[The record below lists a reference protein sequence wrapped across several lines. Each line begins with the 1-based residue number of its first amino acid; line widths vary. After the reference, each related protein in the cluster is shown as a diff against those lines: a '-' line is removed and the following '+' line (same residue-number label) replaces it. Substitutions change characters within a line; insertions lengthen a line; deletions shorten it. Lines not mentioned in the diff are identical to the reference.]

1 MLRARAVFDHVEQ
14 HGVALFRHERD
25 LLRNGGEPRLVVPAD
40 GQAVKADEGNVLRDA
55 LSGIADGAGR
65 ADGHDVR
72 HGEHRCDLRC
82 FAQELRHSR
91 IALVEAV
98 VRGLIIPV
106 RVKRYAA
113 LGERAQHARIAQTA
127 RIGVFA
133 LAADDGDDVAKSI
146 TCTTCSGTGVSQ
158 GAECDVCE
166 GTGVITST
174 SRMAFSFWALVPPIV
189 AIILALIT
197 KEVYSSL
204 FVGILLGAL
213 FYSNFNPVT
222 GLDAIINDG
231 MVPAV
236 ADSAGIMLFLVILGA
251 MVALINRAGGSAAF
265 GRWAKKTVHTRCGA
279 QLLTMLLGVLIF
291 VDDYFNCLTV
301 GAVMRPV
308 TESHKI
314 SRAKLAYLIDATAA
328 PVCMIA
334 PVSSWA
340 AAVSGYVQSPSIN
353 GIELF
358 LKQIPWNYYC
368 LLTLLMIVVISVL
381 NIDYG
386 SMLTHEYNAQ
396 VKDDLFTTPER
407 PFAGD
412 DEYETGSKGKS
423 SVLDLLVPV
432 IVLIAV
438 CIVSLVYSGGY
449 FDGGMTF
456 MEAFSAAEAGPA
468 LAIGGL
474 IGCVFTFVYFWLRG
488 AIGFEKSMESV
499 PQGFIQMIAPILILT
514 FAWTLCSFTRF
525 AMYSADFVSNA
536 MANVGDL
543 RMFLPAI
550 IFIIGAAIGFAT
562 GTSWGT
568 IGIMAPIVVSVFNY
582 DAEPILCT
590 IGLAAA
596 CSGGVMGDHCSPISD
611 TTIMASAGAHCY
623 HLNHVFTQLPYALTV
638 AAVSFV
644 SFILAGLIQNVFVNL
659 LIAVALMVGTLL
671 VIRAIVA
678 KKHAGIFAEMA
689 EANKA
694 LAK

>member
-1 MLRARAVFDHVEQ
+1 MEKKSTKIAYF
-14 HGVALFRHERD
+14 VALGVFIV
-25 LLRNGGEPRLVVPAD
+25 LLVILGIQFKGKENPVFVGDGAFYTTGDGVFLDGIQRTVDDSEGSKYALDGSYYVSPEAGTYFELSEDGNTIVGAD
-40 GQAVKADEGNVLRDA
+40 GTEYVKSETPSKDVNGVEYTTYEEQVY
-55 LSGIADGAGR
+55 SETPFAG
-65 ADGHDVR
+65 
-72 HGEHRCDLRC
+72 
-82 FAQELRHSR
+82 
-91 IALVEAV
+91 
-98 VRGLIIPV
+98 
-106 RVKRYAA
+106 
-113 LGERAQHARIAQTA
+113 T
-127 RIGVFA
+127 
-133 LAADDGDDVAKSI
+133 
-146 TCTTCSGTGVSQ
+146 
-158 GAECDVCE
+158 
-166 GTGVITST
+166 
-174 SRMAFSFWALVPPIV
+174 FWSLLPPIV
-189 AIILALIT
+189 AIVLALIS

-204 FVGILLGAL
+204 FLGCLVGAL
-213 FYSNFNPVT
+213 LYTQFAPWDTIVT
-222 GLDAIINDG
+222 LVGADYGIIS
-231 MVPAV
+231 VL
-236 ADSAGIMLFLVILGA
+236 ADSGNMGIIVFLVTLGIMVDLMNKG
-251 MVALINRAGGSAAF
+251 GGSEAF

-368 LLTLLMIVVISVL
+368 LLTLLMIVIISVL

-407 PFAGD
+407 PFAGAD
-412 DEYETGSKGKS
+412 DYEAPSKGKS

-438 CIVSLVYSGGY
+438 CIISLVYSGGY

-514 FAWTLCSFTRF
+514 FAWTLCSFTRN

-623 HLNHVFTQLPYALTV
+623 HLNHVFTQIPYALTV
-638 AAVSFV
+638 AGVSFV

-659 LIAVALMVGTLL
+659 LIAVVLMVGTLL

-678 KKHAGIFAEMA
+678 KKHAGIFQEMA
-689 EANKA
+689 EADKA

>member
-1 MLRARAVFDHVEQ
+1 MEKKSTKIAYF
-14 HGVALFRHERD
+14 VALGVFIV
-25 LLRNGGEPRLVVPAD
+25 LLVILGIQFKGKENPVFVGDGAFYTTGDGVFLDGILKTADDSEGSKYALDGSYYVSPEAGTYFELSEDGNTIVGAD
-40 GQAVKADEGNVLRDA
+40 GTEYVKSETPSKDVNGVEYTTYEEKVY
-55 LSGIADGAGR
+55 SETPFAG
-65 ADGHDVR
+65 
-72 HGEHRCDLRC
+72 
-82 FAQELRHSR
+82 
-91 IALVEAV
+91 
-98 VRGLIIPV
+98 
-106 RVKRYAA
+106 
-113 LGERAQHARIAQTA
+113 T
-127 RIGVFA
+127 
-133 LAADDGDDVAKSI
+133 
-146 TCTTCSGTGVSQ
+146 
-158 GAECDVCE
+158 
-166 GTGVITST
+166 
-174 SRMAFSFWALVPPIV
+174 FWSLLPPIV
-189 AIILALIT
+189 AIVLALIS

-204 FVGILLGAL
+204 FLGCLVGAL
-213 FYSNFNPVT
+213 LYTQFAPWDTIVT
-222 GLDAIINDG
+222 LVGADYGIIS
-231 MVPAV
+231 VL
-236 ADSAGIMLFLVILGA
+236 ADSGNMGIIVFLVTLGIMVDLMNKG
-251 MVALINRAGGSAAF
+251 GGSEAF

-314 SRAKLAYLIDATAA
+314 SRAKLAYVIDSTAA

-368 LLTLLMIVVISVL
+368 LLTLLMIVVISIL

-386 SMLTHEYNAQ
+386 PMLTHEYNAQ

-456 MEAFSAAEAGPA
+456 MAAFSAAEAGPA

-474 IGCVFTFVYFWLRG
+474 IGCVFTFLYFWLRG
-488 AIGFEKSMESV
+488 AIGFEKSFESV

-514 FAWTLCSFTRF
+514 FAWTLCSFTRN

-623 HLNHVFTQLPYALTV
+623 HLNHVFTQIPYALT
-638 AAVSFV
+638 AAGVSFV

-659 LIAVALMVGTLL
+659 LIAVVLMVGTLL

-678 KKHAGIFAEMA
+678 KKHAGIFQEMA
-689 EANKA
+689 EADKA

>member
-1 MLRARAVFDHVEQ
+1 MEKKSTKIAYF
-14 HGVALFRHERD
+14 VALGVFIV
-25 LLRNGGEPRLVVPAD
+25 LLVILGIQFKGKENPVFVGDGAFYTTGDGVFLDGIQRTVDDSEGSKYALDGSYYVSPEAGTYFELSEDGNTIVGAD
-40 GQAVKADEGNVLRDA
+40 GTEYVKSEEKSKDVNGVEYTTYEEKVY
-55 LSGIADGAGR
+55 SETPFAG
-65 ADGHDVR
+65 
-72 HGEHRCDLRC
+72 
-82 FAQELRHSR
+82 
-91 IALVEAV
+91 
-98 VRGLIIPV
+98 
-106 RVKRYAA
+106 
-113 LGERAQHARIAQTA
+113 T
-127 RIGVFA
+127 
-133 LAADDGDDVAKSI
+133 
-146 TCTTCSGTGVSQ
+146 
-158 GAECDVCE
+158 
-166 GTGVITST
+166 
-174 SRMAFSFWALVPPIV
+174 FWSLLPPIV
-189 AIILALIT
+189 AIVLALIS

-204 FVGILLGAL
+204 FLGCLVGAL
-213 FYSNFNPVT
+213 LYTQFAPWDTIVT
-222 GLDAIINDG
+222 LVGADYGIISVLADG
-231 MVPAV
+231 GNMGIIVFLV
-236 ADSAGIMLFLVILGA
+236 TLGIMVDLMNKG
-251 MVALINRAGGSAAF
+251 GGSEAF

-314 SRAKLAYLIDATAA
+314 SRAKLAYVIDSTAA

-407 PFAGD
+407 PFAGAD
-412 DEYETGSKGKS
+412 DYEAPSKGKS

-438 CIVSLVYSGGY
+438 CIISLVYSGGY

-474 IGCVFTFVYFWLRG
+474 IGCVFTFLYFWLRG

-514 FAWTLCSFTRF
+514 FAWTLCSFTRN

-582 DAEPILCT
+582 DVEPILCT

>member
-1 MLRARAVFDHVEQ
+1 MEKKSTKIAYFIALAVVI
-14 HGVALFRHERD
+14 VALIIAKVS
-25 LLRNGGEPRLVVPAD
+25 ND
-40 GQAVKADEGNVLRDA
+40 G
-55 LSGIADGAGR
+55 SG
-65 ADGHDVR
+65 
-72 HGEHRCDLRC
+72 
-82 FAQELRHSR
+82 F
-91 IALVEAV
+91 
-98 VRGLIIPV
+98 
-106 RVKRYAA
+106 
-113 LGERAQHARIAQTA
+113 
-127 RIGVFA
+127 
-133 LAADDGDDVAKSI
+133 VA
-146 TCTTCSGTGVSQ
+146 TG
-158 GAECDVCE
+158 
-166 GTGVITST
+166 
-174 SRMAFSFWALVPPIV
+174 WALFPPVV
-189 AIILALIT
+189 AIALALIS

-204 FVGILLGAL
+204 FLGCLVGAL
-213 FYSNFNPVT
+213 LYTQFAPWDTIVT
-222 GLDAIINDG
+222 LVGADYGIISVLADG
-231 MVPAV
+231 GNMGIIVFLV
-236 ADSAGIMLFLVILGA
+236 TLGIMVDLMNKG
-251 MVALINRAGGSAAF
+251 GGSEAF

-314 SRAKLAYLIDATAA
+314 SRAKLAYVIDSTAA

-407 PFAGD
+407 PFAGAD
-412 DEYETGSKGKS
+412 DYEAPSKGKS

-438 CIVSLVYSGGY
+438 CIISLVYSGGY

-582 DAEPILCT
+582 DVEPILCT

-623 HLNHVFTQLPYALTV
+623 HLNHVFTQIPYALTV
-638 AAVSFV
+638 AGVSFV

-678 KKHAGIFAEMA
+678 KKHAGIFQEMA
-689 EANKA
+689 EADKA

>member
-1 MLRARAVFDHVEQ
+1 MEKKSTKIAYF
-14 HGVALFRHERD
+14 VALGVFIV
-25 LLRNGGEPRLVVPAD
+25 LLVILGIQFKGKENPVFVGDGAFYTTGDGVFLDGIQRTVDDSEGSKYALDGSYYVSPEAGTYFELSEDGNTIVGAD
-40 GQAVKADEGNVLRDA
+40 GTEYVKSEEKSKDVNGVEYTTYEEKVY
-55 LSGIADGAGR
+55 SETPFAG
-65 ADGHDVR
+65 
-72 HGEHRCDLRC
+72 
-82 FAQELRHSR
+82 
-91 IALVEAV
+91 
-98 VRGLIIPV
+98 
-106 RVKRYAA
+106 
-113 LGERAQHARIAQTA
+113 T
-127 RIGVFA
+127 
-133 LAADDGDDVAKSI
+133 
-146 TCTTCSGTGVSQ
+146 
-158 GAECDVCE
+158 
-166 GTGVITST
+166 
-174 SRMAFSFWALVPPIV
+174 FWSLLPPIV
-189 AIILALIT
+189 AIVLALIS

-204 FVGILLGAL
+204 FLGCLVGAL
-213 FYSNFNPVT
+213 LYTQFAPWDTIVT
-222 GLDAIINDG
+222 LVGADYGIIS
-231 MVPAV
+231 VL
-236 ADSAGIMLFLVILGA
+236 ADSGNMGIIVFLVTLGIMVDLMNKG
-251 MVALINRAGGSAAF
+251 GGSEAF

-314 SRAKLAYLIDATAA
+314 SRAKLAYVIDSTAA

-368 LLTLLMIVVISVL
+368 LLTLLMIVIISVL

-456 MEAFSAAEAGPA
+456 MAAFSAAEAGPA

-474 IGCVFTFVYFWLRG
+474 IGCVFTFLYFWLRG
-488 AIGFEKSMESV
+488 AIGFEKSFESV

-514 FAWTLCSFTRF
+514 FAWTLCSFTRN

>member
-1 MLRARAVFDHVEQ
+1 MEKKSTKIAYF
-14 HGVALFRHERD
+14 VALGVFIV
-25 LLRNGGEPRLVVPAD
+25 LLVILGIQFKGKENPVFVGDGAFYTTGDGVFLDGIQRTVDDSEGSKYALDGSYYVSPEAGTYFELSEDGNTIVGAD
-40 GQAVKADEGNVLRDA
+40 GTEYVKSEEKSKDVNGVEYTTYEEKVY
-55 LSGIADGAGR
+55 SETPFAG
-65 ADGHDVR
+65 
-72 HGEHRCDLRC
+72 
-82 FAQELRHSR
+82 
-91 IALVEAV
+91 
-98 VRGLIIPV
+98 
-106 RVKRYAA
+106 
-113 LGERAQHARIAQTA
+113 T
-127 RIGVFA
+127 
-133 LAADDGDDVAKSI
+133 
-146 TCTTCSGTGVSQ
+146 
-158 GAECDVCE
+158 
-166 GTGVITST
+166 
-174 SRMAFSFWALVPPIV
+174 FWSLLPPIV
-189 AIILALIT
+189 AIVLALIS

-204 FVGILLGAL
+204 FLGCLVGAL
-213 FYSNFNPVT
+213 LYTQFAPWDTIVT
-222 GLDAIINDG
+222 LVGADYGIISVLADG
-231 MVPAV
+231 GNMGIIVFLV
-236 ADSAGIMLFLVILGA
+236 TLGIMVDLMNKG
-251 MVALINRAGGSAAF
+251 GGSEAF

-314 SRAKLAYLIDATAA
+314 SRAKLAYVIDSTAA

-368 LLTLLMIVVISVL
+368 LLTLLMIVIISVL

-438 CIVSLVYSGGY
+438 CIISLVYSGGY

-514 FAWTLCSFTRF
+514 FAWTLCSFTRN

-623 HLNHVFTQLPYALTV
+623 HLNHVFTQIPYALTV
-638 AAVSFV
+638 AGVSFV

-659 LIAVALMVGTLL
+659 LIAVVLMVGTLL

-678 KKHAGIFAEMA
+678 KKHAGIFQEMA
-689 EANKA
+689 EADKA

>member
-1 MLRARAVFDHVEQ
+1 MEKKSTKIAYF
-14 HGVALFRHERD
+14 VALGVFIV
-25 LLRNGGEPRLVVPAD
+25 LLVILGIQFKGKENPVFVGDGAFYTTGDGVFLDGIQRTVDDSEGSKYALDGSYYVSPEAGTYFELSEDGNTIVGAD
-40 GQAVKADEGNVLRDA
+40 GTEYVKSETPSKDVNGVEYTTYEEKVY
-55 LSGIADGAGR
+55 SETPFAG
-65 ADGHDVR
+65 
-72 HGEHRCDLRC
+72 
-82 FAQELRHSR
+82 
-91 IALVEAV
+91 
-98 VRGLIIPV
+98 
-106 RVKRYAA
+106 
-113 LGERAQHARIAQTA
+113 T
-127 RIGVFA
+127 
-133 LAADDGDDVAKSI
+133 
-146 TCTTCSGTGVSQ
+146 
-158 GAECDVCE
+158 
-166 GTGVITST
+166 
-174 SRMAFSFWALVPPIV
+174 FWSLLPPIV
-189 AIILALIT
+189 AIVLALIS

-204 FVGILLGAL
+204 FLGCLVGAL
-213 FYSNFNPVT
+213 LYTQFAPWDTIVT
-222 GLDAIINDG
+222 LVGADYGIIS
-231 MVPAV
+231 VL
-236 ADSAGIMLFLVILGA
+236 ADSGNMGIIVFLVTLGIMVDLMNKG
-251 MVALINRAGGSAAF
+251 GGSEAF

-314 SRAKLAYLIDATAA
+314 SRAKLAYVIDSTAA

-368 LLTLLMIVVISVL
+368 LLTLLMIVIISVL

-407 PFAGD
+407 PFAGAD
-412 DEYETGSKGKS
+412 DYEAPSKGKS

-456 MEAFSAAEAGPA
+456 MAAFSAAEAGPA

-659 LIAVALMVGTLL
+659 LIAVVLMVATLL

-678 KKHAGIFAEMA
+678 KKHAGIFQEMA
-689 EANKA
+689 EADKA

>member
-1 MLRARAVFDHVEQ
+1 MEKKSTKIAYF
-14 HGVALFRHERD
+14 VALGVFIV
-25 LLRNGGEPRLVVPAD
+25 LLVILGIQFKGKENPVFVGDGAFYTTGDGVFLDGIQRTVDDSEGSKYALDGSYYVSPEAGTYFELSEDGNTIVGAD
-40 GQAVKADEGNVLRDA
+40 GTEYVKSEEKSKDVNGVEYTTYEEKVY
-55 LSGIADGAGR
+55 SETPFAG
-65 ADGHDVR
+65 
-72 HGEHRCDLRC
+72 
-82 FAQELRHSR
+82 
-91 IALVEAV
+91 
-98 VRGLIIPV
+98 
-106 RVKRYAA
+106 
-113 LGERAQHARIAQTA
+113 T
-127 RIGVFA
+127 
-133 LAADDGDDVAKSI
+133 
-146 TCTTCSGTGVSQ
+146 
-158 GAECDVCE
+158 
-166 GTGVITST
+166 
-174 SRMAFSFWALVPPIV
+174 FWSLLPPIV
-189 AIILALIT
+189 AIVLALIS

-204 FVGILLGAL
+204 FLGCLVGAL
-213 FYSNFNPVT
+213 LYTQFAPWDTIVT
-222 GLDAIINDG
+222 LVGADYGIISVLADG
-231 MVPAV
+231 GNMGIIVFLV
-236 ADSAGIMLFLVILGA
+236 TLGIMVDLMNKG
-251 MVALINRAGGSAAF
+251 GGSEAF

-314 SRAKLAYLIDATAA
+314 SRAKLAYLIDSTAA

-407 PFAGD
+407 PFAGAD
-412 DEYETGSKGKS
+412 DYEAPSKGKS

-438 CIVSLVYSGGY
+438 CIISLVYSGGY

-456 MEAFSAAEAGPA
+456 MAAFSAAEAGPA

-474 IGCVFTFVYFWLRG
+474 IGCVFTFLYFWLRG
-488 AIGFEKSMESV
+488 AIGFEKSFESV

-514 FAWTLCSFTRF
+514 FAWTLCSFTRN

-623 HLNHVFTQLPYALTV
+623 HLNHVFTQIPYALTV
-638 AAVSFV
+638 AGVSFV

-678 KKHAGIFAEMA
+678 KKHAGIFQEMA
-689 EANKA
+689 EADKA

>member
-1 MLRARAVFDHVEQ
+1 MEKRSTKIAYF
-14 HGVALFRHERD
+14 VALGIFIV
-25 LLRNGGEPRLVVPAD
+25 LLVILGLQFKGKENPVFVGDGAFYTTGDGVFLDGILKTADDSEGSKYALDGSYYVSPEAGTYFELSEDGNTIVGAD
-40 GQAVKADEGNVLRDA
+40 GTEYVKSETPSKDVNGVEYTTYEEQVY
-55 LSGIADGAGR
+55 SETPFAG
-65 ADGHDVR
+65 
-72 HGEHRCDLRC
+72 
-82 FAQELRHSR
+82 
-91 IALVEAV
+91 
-98 VRGLIIPV
+98 
-106 RVKRYAA
+106 
-113 LGERAQHARIAQTA
+113 T
-127 RIGVFA
+127 
-133 LAADDGDDVAKSI
+133 
-146 TCTTCSGTGVSQ
+146 
-158 GAECDVCE
+158 
-166 GTGVITST
+166 
-174 SRMAFSFWALVPPIV
+174 FWSLLPPIV
-189 AIILALIT
+189 AIVLALIS

-204 FVGILLGAL
+204 FLGCLVGAL
-213 FYSNFNPVT
+213 LYTQFAPWDTIVT
-222 GLDAIINDG
+222 LVGADYGIIS
-231 MVPAV
+231 VL
-236 ADSAGIMLFLVILGA
+236 ADSGNMGIIVFLVTLGIMVDLMNKG
-251 MVALINRAGGSAAF
+251 GGSEAF

-314 SRAKLAYLIDATAA
+314 SRAKLAYVIDSTAA

-340 AAVSGYVQSPSIN
+340 AAVSGYVQSDNVN
-353 GIELF
+353 GIQLF
-358 LKQIPWNYYC
+358 VAQIPWNYYC
-368 LLTLLMIVVISVL
+368 LLTLLMIIVISIL

-386 SMLTHEYNAQ
+386 PMLTHEYNAQ

-407 PFAGD
+407 PFAGAD
-412 DEYETGSKGKS
+412 DYETGSKGKS
-423 SVLDLLVPV
+423 SVLDLILPV
-432 IVLIAV
+432 VVLIV
-438 CIVSLVYSGGY
+438 TCIVGLIYTGGF
-449 FDGGMTF
+449 FDAESEYVGDF
-456 MEAFSAAEAGPA
+456 MGAFSNASSGAG
-468 LAIGGL
+468 LAIGSML
-474 IGCVFTFVYFWLRG
+474 ALVFTFIYFWLRG
-488 AIGFEKSMESV
+488 SIGFEKSFESV
-499 PQGFIQMIAPILILT
+499 PNGFIQMISPILILT
-514 FAWTLCSFTRF
+514 FAWTLCGLTRYG
-525 AMYSADFVSNA
+525 MYSANFVVNA
-536 MANVGDL
+536 MSGAGDL
-543 RMFLPAI
+543 AKFLPAV

-568 IGIMAPIVVSVFNY
+568 IGIMAPIVVQVFDYNTQ
-582 DAEPILCT
+582 PILCT

>member
-1 MLRARAVFDHVEQ
+1 MEKKSTKIAYF
-14 HGVALFRHERD
+14 VALGVFIV
-25 LLRNGGEPRLVVPAD
+25 LLVILGIQFKGKENPVFVGDGAFYTTGDGVFLDGIQRTVDDSEGSKYALDGSYYVSPEAGTYFELSEDGNTIVGAD
-40 GQAVKADEGNVLRDA
+40 GTEYVKSEEKSKDVNGVEYTTYEEKVY
-55 LSGIADGAGR
+55 SETPFAG
-65 ADGHDVR
+65 
-72 HGEHRCDLRC
+72 
-82 FAQELRHSR
+82 
-91 IALVEAV
+91 
-98 VRGLIIPV
+98 
-106 RVKRYAA
+106 
-113 LGERAQHARIAQTA
+113 T
-127 RIGVFA
+127 
-133 LAADDGDDVAKSI
+133 
-146 TCTTCSGTGVSQ
+146 
-158 GAECDVCE
+158 
-166 GTGVITST
+166 
-174 SRMAFSFWALVPPIV
+174 FWSLLPPIV
-189 AIILALIT
+189 AIVLALIS

-204 FVGILLGAL
+204 FLGCLVGAL
-213 FYSNFNPVT
+213 LYTQFAPWDTIVT
-222 GLDAIINDG
+222 LVGADYGIIS
-231 MVPAV
+231 VL
-236 ADSAGIMLFLVILGA
+236 ADSGNMGIIVFLVTLGIMVDLMNKG
-251 MVALINRAGGSAAF
+251 GGSEAF

-407 PFAGD
+407 PFAGAD
-412 DEYETGSKGKS
+412 DYEAPSKGKS

-438 CIVSLVYSGGY
+438 CIISLVYSGGY

-456 MEAFSAAEAGPA
+456 MEAFSAAEAGAA

-623 HLNHVFTQLPYALTV
+623 HLNHVFTQIPYALTV
-638 AAVSFV
+638 AGVSFV

-659 LIAVALMVGTLL
+659 LIAVVLMVGTLL

-678 KKHAGIFAEMA
+678 KKHAGIFQEMA
-689 EANKA
+689 EADKA

>member
-1 MLRARAVFDHVEQ
+1 MEKKSTKIAYF
-14 HGVALFRHERD
+14 VALGVFIV
-25 LLRNGGEPRLVVPAD
+25 LLVILGIQFKGKENPVFVGDGAFYTTGDGVFLDGIQRTVDDSEGSKYALDGSYYVSPEAGTYFELSEDGNTIVGAD
-40 GQAVKADEGNVLRDA
+40 GTEYVKSEEKSKDVNGVEYTTYEEKVY
-55 LSGIADGAGR
+55 SETPFAG
-65 ADGHDVR
+65 
-72 HGEHRCDLRC
+72 
-82 FAQELRHSR
+82 
-91 IALVEAV
+91 
-98 VRGLIIPV
+98 
-106 RVKRYAA
+106 
-113 LGERAQHARIAQTA
+113 T
-127 RIGVFA
+127 
-133 LAADDGDDVAKSI
+133 
-146 TCTTCSGTGVSQ
+146 
-158 GAECDVCE
+158 
-166 GTGVITST
+166 
-174 SRMAFSFWALVPPIV
+174 FWSLLPPIV
-189 AIILALIT
+189 AIVLALIS

-204 FVGILLGAL
+204 FLGCLVGAL
-213 FYSNFNPVT
+213 LYTQFAPWDTIVT
-222 GLDAIINDG
+222 LVGADYGIISVLADG
-231 MVPAV
+231 GNMGIIVFLV
-236 ADSAGIMLFLVILGA
+236 TLGIMVDLMNKG
-251 MVALINRAGGSAAF
+251 GGSEAF

-314 SRAKLAYLIDATAA
+314 SRAKLAYVIDSTAA

-368 LLTLLMIVVISVL
+368 LLTLLMIVIISVL

-407 PFAGD
+407 PFAGAD
-412 DEYETGSKGKS
+412 DYEAPSKGKS

-438 CIVSLVYSGGY
+438 CIISLVYSGGY

-456 MEAFSAAEAGPA
+456 MEAFSAAEAGAA

-582 DAEPILCT
+582 DVEPILCT

-659 LIAVALMVGTLL
+659 LIAVVLMVGTLL

-678 KKHAGIFAEMA
+678 KKHAGIFQEMA
-689 EANKA
+689 EADKA

>member
-1 MLRARAVFDHVEQ
+1 MEKRSTKIAYF
-14 HGVALFRHERD
+14 VALGIFIV
-25 LLRNGGEPRLVVPAD
+25 LLVILGLQFKGKENPVFVGDGAFYTTGDGVFLDGILKTADDSEGSKYALDGSYYVSPEAGTYFELSEDGNTIVGAD
-40 GQAVKADEGNVLRDA
+40 GTEYVKSEEKSKDVNGVEYTTYEEKVY
-55 LSGIADGAGR
+55 SETPFAG
-65 ADGHDVR
+65 
-72 HGEHRCDLRC
+72 
-82 FAQELRHSR
+82 
-91 IALVEAV
+91 
-98 VRGLIIPV
+98 
-106 RVKRYAA
+106 
-113 LGERAQHARIAQTA
+113 T
-127 RIGVFA
+127 
-133 LAADDGDDVAKSI
+133 
-146 TCTTCSGTGVSQ
+146 
-158 GAECDVCE
+158 
-166 GTGVITST
+166 
-174 SRMAFSFWALVPPIV
+174 FWSLLPPIV
-189 AIILALIT
+189 AIVLALIS

-204 FVGILLGAL
+204 FLGCLVGAL
-213 FYSNFNPVT
+213 LYTQFAPWDTIVT
-222 GLDAIINDG
+222 LVGADYGIIS
-231 MVPAV
+231 VL
-236 ADSAGIMLFLVILGA
+236 ADSGNMGIIVFLVTLGIMVDLMNKG
-251 MVALINRAGGSAAF
+251 GGSEAF

-314 SRAKLAYLIDATAA
+314 SRAKLAYVIDSTAA

-456 MEAFSAAEAGPA
+456 MAAFSAAEAGPA

-582 DAEPILCT
+582 DVEPILCT

-638 AAVSFV
+638 SAVSFV

>member
-1 MLRARAVFDHVEQ
+1 MEKRSTKIAYF
-14 HGVALFRHERD
+14 VALGIFIV
-25 LLRNGGEPRLVVPAD
+25 LLVILGLQFKGKENPVFVGDGAFYTTGDGVFLDGILKTADDSEGSKYALDGSYYVSPEAGTYFELSEDGNTIVGAD
-40 GQAVKADEGNVLRDA
+40 GTEYVKSEEKSKDVNGVEYTTYEEKVY
-55 LSGIADGAGR
+55 SETPFAG
-65 ADGHDVR
+65 
-72 HGEHRCDLRC
+72 
-82 FAQELRHSR
+82 
-91 IALVEAV
+91 
-98 VRGLIIPV
+98 
-106 RVKRYAA
+106 
-113 LGERAQHARIAQTA
+113 T
-127 RIGVFA
+127 
-133 LAADDGDDVAKSI
+133 
-146 TCTTCSGTGVSQ
+146 
-158 GAECDVCE
+158 
-166 GTGVITST
+166 
-174 SRMAFSFWALVPPIV
+174 FWSLLPPIV
-189 AIILALIT
+189 AIVLALIS

-204 FVGILLGAL
+204 FLGCLVGAL
-213 FYSNFNPVT
+213 LYTQFAPWDTIVT
-222 GLDAIINDG
+222 LVGADYGIIS
-231 MVPAV
+231 VL
-236 ADSAGIMLFLVILGA
+236 ADSGNMGIIVFLVTLGIMVDLMNKG
-251 MVALINRAGGSAAF
+251 GGSEAF

-314 SRAKLAYLIDATAA
+314 SRAKLAYVIDSTAA

-407 PFAGD
+407 PFAGAD
-412 DEYETGSKGKS
+412 DYEAPSKGKS

-438 CIVSLVYSGGY
+438 CIISLVYSGGY

-488 AIGFEKSMESV
+488 AIGFEKSFESV

-514 FAWTLCSFTRF
+514 FAWTLCSFTRN

>member
-1 MLRARAVFDHVEQ
+1 MEKRSTKIAYF
-14 HGVALFRHERD
+14 VALGIFIV
-25 LLRNGGEPRLVVPAD
+25 LLVVLGLQFKGKENPVFVGGGAFYTTGDGVFLDGILKTADDSEGSKYALDGSYYVSPEAGTYFELSEDGNTIVGAD
-40 GQAVKADEGNVLRDA
+40 GTEYVKAEEKSKDVNGVEYTTYEEQVY
-55 LSGIADGAGR
+55 SETPFAG
-65 ADGHDVR
+65 
-72 HGEHRCDLRC
+72 
-82 FAQELRHSR
+82 
-91 IALVEAV
+91 
-98 VRGLIIPV
+98 
-106 RVKRYAA
+106 
-113 LGERAQHARIAQTA
+113 T
-127 RIGVFA
+127 
-133 LAADDGDDVAKSI
+133 
-146 TCTTCSGTGVSQ
+146 
-158 GAECDVCE
+158 
-166 GTGVITST
+166 
-174 SRMAFSFWALVPPIV
+174 FWSLLPPIV
-189 AIILALIT
+189 AIVLALIS

-204 FVGILLGAL
+204 FLGCLVGAL
-213 FYSNFNPVT
+213 LYTQFAPWDTIVT
-222 GLDAIINDG
+222 LVGADYGIIS
-231 MVPAV
+231 VL
-236 ADSAGIMLFLVILGA
+236 ADSGNMGIIVFLVTLGIMVDLMNKG
-251 MVALINRAGGSAAF
+251 GGSEAF

-368 LLTLLMIVVISVL
+368 LLTLLMIVIISVL

-456 MEAFSAAEAGPA
+456 MAAFSAAEAGPA

-474 IGCVFTFVYFWLRG
+474 IGCVFTFLYFWLRG
-488 AIGFEKSMESV
+488 AIGFEKSFESV

-582 DAEPILCT
+582 DVEPILCT

>member
-1 MLRARAVFDHVEQ
+1 MEKKSTKIAYFIALGVFIVLLVILGIQFKGKENPVFVGDGAFYTTGD
-14 HGVALFRHERD
+14 GVFLDGIQRTVDDSEGSKYALDGSYYVSPEAGTYFELSED
-25 LLRNGGEPRLVVPAD
+25 GNTIVGAD
-40 GQAVKADEGNVLRDA
+40 GTEYVKSEEKSKDVNGVEYTTYEEKVY
-55 LSGIADGAGR
+55 SETPFAG
-65 ADGHDVR
+65 
-72 HGEHRCDLRC
+72 
-82 FAQELRHSR
+82 
-91 IALVEAV
+91 
-98 VRGLIIPV
+98 
-106 RVKRYAA
+106 
-113 LGERAQHARIAQTA
+113 T
-127 RIGVFA
+127 
-133 LAADDGDDVAKSI
+133 
-146 TCTTCSGTGVSQ
+146 
-158 GAECDVCE
+158 
-166 GTGVITST
+166 
-174 SRMAFSFWALVPPIV
+174 FWSLLPPIV
-189 AIILALIT
+189 AIVLALIS

-204 FVGILLGAL
+204 FLGCLVGAL
-213 FYSNFNPVT
+213 LYTQFAPWDTIVT
-222 GLDAIINDG
+222 LVGADYGIIS
-231 MVPAV
+231 VL
-236 ADSAGIMLFLVILGA
+236 ADSGNMGIIVFLVTLGIMVDLMNKG
-251 MVALINRAGGSAAF
+251 GGSEAF

-314 SRAKLAYLIDATAA
+314 SRAKLAYVIDSTAA

-368 LLTLLMIVVISVL
+368 LLTLLMIVVISIL

-386 SMLTHEYNAQ
+386 PMLTHEYNAQ

-407 PFAGD
+407 PFAGAD
-412 DEYETGSKGKS
+412 DYEAPSKGKS

-456 MEAFSAAEAGPA
+456 MAAFSAAEAGPA

-474 IGCVFTFVYFWLRG
+474 IGCVFTFLYFWLRG
-488 AIGFEKSMESV
+488 AIGFEKSFESV

-582 DAEPILCT
+582 DVEPILCT

-659 LIAVALMVGTLL
+659 LIAVVLMVGTLL

>member
-1 MLRARAVFDHVEQ
+1 MEKRSTKIAYF
-14 HGVALFRHERD
+14 VALGIFIV
-25 LLRNGGEPRLVVPAD
+25 LLVILGLQFKGKENPVFVGGGAFYTTGDGVFLDGILKTADDSEGSKYALDGSYYVSPEAGTYFELSEDGNTIVGAD
-40 GQAVKADEGNVLRDA
+40 GTEYVKSEEKSKDVNGVEYTTYEEKVY
-55 LSGIADGAGR
+55 SETPFAG
-65 ADGHDVR
+65 
-72 HGEHRCDLRC
+72 
-82 FAQELRHSR
+82 
-91 IALVEAV
+91 
-98 VRGLIIPV
+98 
-106 RVKRYAA
+106 
-113 LGERAQHARIAQTA
+113 T
-127 RIGVFA
+127 
-133 LAADDGDDVAKSI
+133 
-146 TCTTCSGTGVSQ
+146 
-158 GAECDVCE
+158 
-166 GTGVITST
+166 
-174 SRMAFSFWALVPPIV
+174 FWSLLPPIV
-189 AIILALIT
+189 AIVLALIS

-204 FVGILLGAL
+204 FLGCLVGAL
-213 FYSNFNPVT
+213 LYTQFAPWDTIVT
-222 GLDAIINDG
+222 LVGADYGIIS
-231 MVPAV
+231 VL
-236 ADSAGIMLFLVILGA
+236 ADSGNMGIIVFLVTLGIMVDLMNKG
-251 MVALINRAGGSAAF
+251 GGSEAF

-368 LLTLLMIVVISVL
+368 LLTLLMIVIISVL

-432 IVLIAV
+432 IVLIII

-456 MEAFSAAEAGPA
+456 MAAFSAAEAGPA

-474 IGCVFTFVYFWLRG
+474 IGCVFTFIYFWLRG
-488 AIGFEKSMESV
+488 AIGFEKSFESV

-514 FAWTLCSFTRF
+514 FAWTLCSFTRN

-582 DAEPILCT
+582 DVEPILCT

-611 TTIMASAGAHCY
+611 TTIMASAGAHCF

-659 LIAVALMVGTLL
+659 LIAVALMVATLL
-671 VIRAIVA
+671 VIRAIVS
-678 KKHAGIFAEMA
+678 KKHAGIFQEMA

-694 LAK
+694 LAANK